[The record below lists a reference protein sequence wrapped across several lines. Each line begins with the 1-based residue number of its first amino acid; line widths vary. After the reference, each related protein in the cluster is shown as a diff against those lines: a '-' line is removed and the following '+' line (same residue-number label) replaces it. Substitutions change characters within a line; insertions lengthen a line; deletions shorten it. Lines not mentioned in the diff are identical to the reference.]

1 QVVEYSEVLDRNIV
15 INTYDNARS
24 SMAFGLELVG
34 RWNPKKWLE
43 MTLNLNGYQSS
54 IDGTNISPNLTN
66 SRASWWAKTNTI
78 FRLPKGF
85 MIQVMADYS
94 SKKALSVGSSERA
107 GNMGGGEGGGRMG
120 GGGGGMYGGSD
131 NTVQGY
137 VLPTYALDL
146 SIKKEFGKNRNVIM
160 SVAMQDVLR
169 TRVQYT
175 HSETDLFTQDTFRR
189 RDWQVLRVN
198 LNWKFGKVD
207 SSLFKR
213 KNMKQGGEGMEG

>member
-1 QVVEYSEVLDRNIV
+1 
-15 INTYDNARS
+15 
-24 SMAFGLELVG
+24 
-34 RWNPKKWLE
+34 
-43 MTLNLNGYQSS
+43 
-54 IDGTNISPNLTN
+54 
-66 SRASWWAKTNTI
+66 
-78 FRLPKGF
+78 

-120 GGGGGMYGGSD
+120 GMGGGGGFGGGND

-137 VLPTYALDL
+137 VLPTYALDV
-146 SIKKEFGKNRNVIM
+146 SIRKEFGKARNVIV
-160 SVAMQDVLR
+160 SIAMQDVMR

-175 HSETDLFTQDTFRR
+175 HSETDLFIQDTFRR